1 MHRVKSFDLWR
12 FLILQE
18 PGVEAWLKALE
29 LENSCRLE
37 IPELEMLSTSRWAYI
52 YIIYY
57 ILL

>member
-29 LENSCRLE
+29 LEIHVAWRFQNLKC
-37 IPELEMLSTSRWAYI
+37 
-52 YIIYY
+52 
-57 ILL
+57 